1 MSDTESQKPVQLPI
15 YAHADELMSTIR
27 DNRVV
32 VVEGPTGS
40 GKTTQ
45 LPRMLLQAGIGMPSL
60 IGVTQP
66 RRIAAVSVAGR
77 IAMEERVALGEEVG
91 YAIRFDDHT
100 SSRTQLKVMTDG
112 ILLEEA
118 RHDPD
123 FSAYGVLIIDE
134 AHERSLNIDF
144 TLGLLHRALEHRDDL
159 KVIISSATM
168 NPEIFQ
174 RYFAFDGKP
183 APLVSI
189 KSRPY
194 PVDMHYLPV
203 SDDRDGVT
211 EAAADTVVEY
221 HRRALRGEVEGGHVL
236 VFMPGEGAIRATQ
249 EAIYERYRKKDL
261 VIFPLYGRLPR
272 EEQERVF
279 EDVGELRKVVIATN
293 IAETSI
299 TIPGI
304 RCVVDS
310 GLAKVPRVT
319 TWTGITTLREE
330 GISRASSEQRAGR
343 AGRTAPGTAIRLYS
357 KADMDRR
364 SEFTD
369 EEILR
374 LDFTEVSLRLLDLGI
389 RDIEHFPFP
398 TQPPRNKVAAAMDK
412 LRAMGAIDNER
423 YLTEIG
429 RRMVLFP
436 LSPSLARMLVEAA
449 DRFPDIVE
457 EVIIACG
464 FLSGRSPWLYPS
476 GEEAAAR
483 QAQRQLAHPMGDV
496 VTAVNTYRK
505 WEKARRPVEFC
516 ERNYL
521 DAQGMEFIGKAHR
534 QMCDI
539 AEANGIVV
547 KSGGSPAS
555 LVRCVAAGFP
565 ERILMAKGQTYVGP
579 GDLKIAIHP
588 SSVLFRG
595 RDRFVV
601 AAELVVSRRP
611 YAMNLSAI
619 DSSWIPELN
628 PELAKRWRIRG
639 KTRQEK
645 RRVDPATIPSELHI
659 NGVTLPVALVRG
671 VPKLEILVEDVD
683 QLANA
688 SLDGLPRSARYW
700 QTRVWTGRYR
710 MLSGVPLGVMLKLL
724 PHVPLPRPDQMLQRD
739 PVVGA
744 LLEVDRNLHA
754 IERRLDRVLTPMLPE
769 RGKRPGWL
777 TLAHNSAG
785 GFWFDVMT
793 DFPESVATTF
803 EALDD
808 LVDRIDSED
817 PIQAILVSEL
827 TRVGEIRD
835 GVIEALSKPQPQGGQ
850 RGRKRKRRKIRS

>member
-1 MSDTESQKPVQLPI
+1 MSDARPAGAVELPI
-15 YAHADELMSTIR
+15 YAHADELLETIR
-27 DNRVV
+27 EHRVV
-32 VVEGPTGS
+32 IVEGPTGS

-45 LPRMLLQAGIGMPSL
+45 LPRMLLRAGIGLPSV

-66 RRIAAVSVAGR
+66 RRIAAVSVAAR
-77 IAMEERVALGEEVG
+77 IAEEEHVSLGEEVG

-118 RHDPD
+118 RHDAD

-159 KVIISSATM
+159 RVIISSATM
-168 NPEIFQ
+168 NPEVFQNYFQ
-174 RYFAFDGKP
+174 RKGRP

-194 PVDMHYLPV
+194 PVDVHYLPV
-203 SDDRDGVT
+203 TDERDAVP
-211 EAAADTVVEY
+211 EAAAESVVNY
-221 HRRALRGEVEGGHVL
+221 HLKHRDGGKEGGHIL

-249 EAIYERYRKKDL
+249 DAIRERYRKKDL
-261 VIFPLYGRLPR
+261 AIFPLYGRLPR

-279 EDVGELRKVVIATN
+279 DDVGERRKVVISTN

-304 RCVVDS
+304 RCVIDS
-310 GLAKVPRVT
+310 GLAKVPRVS

-343 AGRTAPGTAIRLYS
+343 AGRTAPGRAVRLYS
-357 KADMDRR
+357 AEDMAQR

-374 LDFTEVSLRLLDLGI
+374 LDFTEVALRLLDLGI

-398 TQPPRNKVAAAMDK
+398 TQPPRNKVSAALEK
-412 LRAMGAIDNER
+412 LRAMGAIDEDR
-423 YLTEIG
+423 FLTEIG

-436 LSPSLARMLVEAA
+436 LSPPLARMLVEAT
-449 DRFPDIVE
+449 DRFPDVVE
-457 EVIIACG
+457 DVIIACG
-464 FLSGRSPWLYPS
+464 FLSGRSPWLYPA
-476 GEEAAAR
+476 GEEAEAR
-483 QAQRQLAHPMGDV
+483 RAQRQLSHPLGDV
-496 VTAVNTYRK
+496 VTAVSTYRK

-521 DAQGMEFIGKAHR
+521 DAQGMEFIAKAHH
-534 QMCDI
+534 QMQDI
-539 AEANGIVV
+539 AKANGIEV

-565 ERILMAKGQTYVGP
+565 DRILMAKGQTYVGP

-619 DSSWIPELN
+619 DSAWIPELN

-639 KTRQEK
+639 KS
-645 RRVDPATIPSELHI
+645 RRAREREDPVTLPSELHVA
-659 NGVTLPVALVRG
+659 GVSLPVALVRG
-671 VPKLEILVEDVD
+671 VPKLEILVEDVEK
-683 QLANA
+683 LAGA
-688 SLDGLPRSARYW
+688 SLKGIPPRAHHW

-710 MLSGVPLGVMLKLL
+710 LLAGVPFGVLIKLL
-724 PHVPLPRPDQMLQRD
+724 PFVPLPKRDQMLQRD

-754 IERRLDRVLTPMLPE
+754 IERRLTRLLDPMLPE
-769 RGKRPGWL
+769 RGKRAGWL
-777 TLAHNSAG
+777 ALAHNGAG
-785 GFWFDVMT
+785 GFWFDVMS
-793 DFPESVATTF
+793 DFPESVASTF
-803 EALDD
+803 EALNDLAERVD
-808 LVDRIDSED
+808 ASDPLVDSLEAQLGRIGS
-817 PIQAILVSEL
+817 
-827 TRVGEIRD
+827 IRE
-835 GVIEALSKPQPQGGQ
+835 GVAAALSRRSSPKASAP
-850 RGRKRKRRKIRS
+850 RRRKRRRIRS

>member
-1 MSDTESQKPVQLPI
+1 MSNDEPKGASGLPI
-15 YAHADELMSTIR
+15 YAHADELIDTIR
-27 DNRVV
+27 EHRVV
-32 VVEGPTGS
+32 IVEGPTGS

-45 LPRMLLQAGIGMPSL
+45 LPRMLLRAGIGSPSI

-66 RRIAAVSVAGR
+66 RRIAAVSVAAR
-77 IAMEERVALGEEVG
+77 IAEEEKVVLGEEVG

-100 SSRTQLKVMTDG
+100 SPRTQLKVMTDG

-118 RHDPD
+118 RHDAD

-174 RYFAFDGKP
+174 RYFEHEGQI

-203 SDDRDGVT
+203 SDERDAVA
-211 EAAADTVVEY
+211 EAAADSVVNY
-221 HRRALRGEVEGGHVL
+221 HLKARRGEVQGGHVL

-249 EAIYERYRKKDL
+249 DAIYERYRKKDL
-261 VIFPLYGRLPR
+261 LIFPLYGRLPR

-279 EDVGELRKVVIATN
+279 DDVGDRRKVVIATN

-310 GLAKVPRVT
+310 GLAKVPRVS

-330 GISRASSEQRAGR
+330 GISRASAQQRAGR
-343 AGRTAPGTAIRLYS
+343 AGRTAPGQAIRLYS
-357 KADMDRR
+357 KDDMTRR

-374 LDFTEVSLRLLDLGI
+374 LDFTEVALRLLDLGI

-398 TQPPRNKVAAAMDK
+398 TQPPRSKVSAAMDK
-412 LRAMGAIDNER
+412 LFAMGAIDEER
-423 YLTEIG
+423 FLTGIG

-449 DRFPDIVE
+449 ERFPDIVE
-457 EVIIACG
+457 DVIIACG
-464 FLSGRSPWLYPS
+464 FLSGRSPWLYPA
-476 GEEAAAR
+476 GEEAQAR
-483 QAQRQLAHPMGDV
+483 RAQRQLSHPLGDV
-496 VTAVNTYRK
+496 VTAVSTYRK
-505 WEKARRPVEFC
+505 WEKARRPAEFC

-521 DAQGMEFIGKAHR
+521 DAQGMEFIGKAHQ
-534 QMCDI
+534 QMSDI
-539 AEANGIVV
+539 ATANGIEV

-555 LVRCVAAGFP
+555 LVRCVATGFP
-565 ERILMAKGQTYVGP
+565 DRILMAKGQTYVGP

-588 SSVLFRG
+588 SSVLFKG

-619 DSSWIPELN
+619 DANWIPELN
-628 PELAKRWRIRG
+628 PELAKRWRLKKR
-639 KTRQEK
+639 TRQERK
-645 RRVDPATIPSELHI
+645 RVDPAEVPSELTI
-659 NGVTLPVALVRG
+659 GGVSIPVALVRG
-671 VPKLEILVEDVD
+671 VPKLEILVEEVPRLID
-683 QLANA
+683 A
-688 SLDGLPRSARYW
+688 SLQGLPRAAHYW
-700 QTRVWTGRYR
+700 QTRIWTGRYR
-710 MLSGVPLGVMLKLL
+710 MLSGTPLGVLIKLL
-724 PHVPLPRPDQMLQRD
+724 PFVPLPKPDQMLQRD

-754 IERRLDRVLTPMLPE
+754 MERRLGRLLNPMLPE
-769 RGKRPGWL
+769 RGKRAGWL
-777 TLAHNSAG
+777 ALAHNGAG
-785 GFWFDVMT
+785 GFWFDVT
-793 DFPESVATTF
+793 TNFPEAVAASF
-803 EALDD
+803 DALDD
-808 LVDRIDSED
+808 LVERVDQDDPAYPLIQDELIRIGK
-817 PIQAILVSEL
+817 IQ
-827 TRVGEIRD
+827 VGVQ
-835 GVIEALSKPQPQGGQ
+835 GALSHKSPVPQGG
-850 RGRKRKRRKIRS
+850 GRKRKRRRIKS